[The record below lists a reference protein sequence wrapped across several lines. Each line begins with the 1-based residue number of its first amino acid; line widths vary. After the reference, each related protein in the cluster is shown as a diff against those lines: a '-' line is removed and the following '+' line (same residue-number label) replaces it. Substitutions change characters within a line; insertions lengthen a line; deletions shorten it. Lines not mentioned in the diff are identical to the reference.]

1 MRRLMISTVIVLIVA
16 LVGGAGYL
24 GFRGAQVK
32 DTVAL
37 QAPPTV
43 PVTRGDVQQTVI
55 APGQLV
61 GTREMVLGMEVG
73 GQLAEINVRPGDT
86 VRVGDGLARLDPMPL
101 EQALALARL
110 KLAQAEAER
119 ERQLAEAQL
128 AVQTAEAR
136 LAQAHTRFPALAASK
151 AALAAA
157 QAELRQLLEGPDE
170 GELIPARAELAS
182 AEAAVR
188 QAQAAYDQMSWRS
201 DMATQRQAVEL
212 ERATNTHAAAKARVD
227 ILLRG
232 ASAASIAS
240 AQARVKQAQGEVDRV
255 LAEQS
260 ASGQEVAILEVE
272 IESAHIALQRLQ
284 AGMDPLLVWEMDD
297 AEKDLAAAT
306 MEAPFDGV
314 VLKVMATP
322 GETVSPGTEVILL
335 ADPAAV
341 EVRTTVI
348 EEDLPLVQIGQPV
361 DVFFDARPDAA
372 VQGRV
377 ARIVPQRI
385 SGEDRP
391 LYHVYVALVR
401 VPEGIVAG
409 MTADASIAIAQRSD
423 VLRLPRALVRA
434 RSDGRA
440 QVKVWTN
447 GLAEDRTIRVGLRGD
462 VYVEVL
468 EGLRE
473 GERVVGE

>member
-1 MRRLMISTVIVLIVA
+1 
-16 LVGGAGYL
+16 
-24 GFRGAQVK
+24 
-32 DTVAL
+32 
-37 QAPPTV
+37 
-43 PVTRGDVQQTVI
+43 
-55 APGQLV
+55 
-61 GTREMVLGMEVG
+61 
-73 GQLAEINVRPGDT
+73 
-86 VRVGDGLARLDPMPL
+86 
-101 EQALALARL
+101 LALARL

-201 DMATQRQAVEL
+201 DMATRRQAVEL

-297 AEKDLAAAT
+297 
-306 MEAPFDGV
+306 
-314 VLKVMATP
+314 ATP

-473 GERVVGE
+473 GERVVGD